1 MSNEIVKTKEIT
13 GNGDGVK
20 SHEAQVDNLDLK
32 DDGFSEKSI
41 NGGDIE
47 ERLKEIEL
55 DEEDAK
61 MTADVSYNL
70 NGANSESQLHLFL
83 THELIMFKWNK
94 SNSIIPP

>member
-1 MSNEIVKTKEIT
+1 MSNEIVKTNEII

-20 SHEAQVDNLDLK
+20 SQEALDLK

-41 NGGDIE
+41 NGNDIE
-47 ERLKEIEL
+47 ERLRDIEL

-70 NGANSESQLHLFL
+70 NGANSKSQLSEYCCCFWL
-83 THELIMFKWNK
+83 TNYIQVK
-94 SNSIIPP
+94 

>member
-20 SHEAQVDNLDLK
+20 SHEAQAQDNLDLK

-47 ERLKEIEL
+47 ERLKDIEI

-70 NGANSESQLHLFL
+70 NGANSESLLHLFL
-83 THELIMFKWNK
+83 THKLIMFK
-94 SNSIIPP
+94 